1 MQDTVRQSRV
11 KRGKQR
17 MKVGDLVRRYSC
29 TRLGIVVDTTGHVDN
44 GLKYVKVQWDGEYGT
59 FWTSTKAVEVL
70 SESG

>member
-1 MQDTVRQSRV
+1 
-11 KRGKQR
+11 

-44 GLKYVKVQWDGEYGT
+44 GLRYVKVQWDGEYGT